1 MHFPAGH
8 RAPTS
13 PLRGALLMRDAM
25 PVTRPQISGVSLRF
39 RRIPTGF
46 AHQPSLTRVPVLV
59 PIRRHLLAGL
69 HGRRFA
75 RHFRVPAASWP
86 CSAAVMHVASACRAE
101 SYRART
107 RPNRPSEPSS
117 CLECFGNQRPS
128 SERQRPRGAVRRRS
142 AWDLVLAGVAVG
154 GYEQLGGAMNVI
166 SKADAP
172 LARVQPLRQGGI
184 FIGQEGDRCGAGQ
197 RRTDAAHRHSA
208 RDRTTCACETTAA
221 PRRRDWCAT
230 R

>member
-1 MHFPAGH
+1 
-8 RAPTS
+8 
-13 PLRGALLMRDAM
+13 MRDAM

-46 AHQPSLTRVPVLV
+46 AHQPSLTGFPSSSQFAATF
-59 PIRRHLLAGL
+59 LLGCTR
-69 HGRRFA
+69 GGSPGIFG
-75 RHFRVPAASWP
+75 VPAASWP
-86 CSAAVMHVASACRAE
+86 CCAAVMHVASACRAE

-107 RPNRPSEPSS
+107 RPNRPCEPSS

-172 LARVQPLRQGGI
+172 LTRVQPLGQGGI
-184 FIGQEGDRCGAGQ
+184 FIGQEGDRCGARQ

-208 RDRTTCACETTAA
+208 RDRTT
-221 PRRRDWCAT
+221 
-230 R
+230 